1 MIRRPPRSTLFPY
14 TTLFRSPELARTL
27 VVNVVGAGPRAIEL
41 RQEVYGRFVELLRD
55 VADLAADQLGG
66 TARTPGLCLR
76 ALVGGVAELVQHHI
90 VVHGAATL
98 GELTEDLVG
107 RGVAVFEG
115 AHRRAPAPPAA

>member
-55 VADLAADQLGG
+55 VADLADRKSTRLNSSHAN
-66 TARTPGLCLR
+66 
-76 ALVGGVAELVQHHI
+76 I
-90 VVHGAATL
+90 SY
-98 GELTEDLVG
+98 
-107 RGVAVFEG
+107 AVFCLKKKKQYSNTTYRSLHVSL
-115 AHRRAPAPPAA
+115 AHEY